1 MSLGLKVNVIHIV
14 SEEDVE
20 KQKMG
25 IHIDLTDS
33 ITEEYTLHTVDYT
46 KRFNNNLGIV
56 SSGGFDF
63 ILNESYESL
72 EARIEERKTFRF
84 N

>member
-20 KQKMG
+20 KQDMG
-25 IHIDLTDS
+25 IQLDLSDVVS
-33 ITEEYTLHTVDYT
+33 EEYTIHTVDYT
-46 KRFNNNLGIV
+46 KRFNKSLAIISSAGLDFIV
-56 SSGGFDF
+56 S
-63 ILNESYESL
+63 ESYESL
-72 EARIEERKTFRF
+72 NARIAERQTFRF

>member
-20 KQKMG
+20 KQDMG
-25 IHIDLTDS
+25 IQLNLS
-33 ITEEYTLHTVDYT
+33 NVVSEEYTLHTVDYT
-46 KRFNNNLGIV
+46 KRFNKSLAII
-56 SSGGFDF
+56 SSAGLDF
-63 ILNESYESL
+63 IVAESYESL
-72 EARIEERKTFRF
+72 NRRIEERQTFRF